1 MPVPVSVPVRLPVPV
16 PVPAGAGEKAREAP
30 PSQSPLE
37 TFVVDIPELGGARIA
52 ITPCPGKRERDLGLD
67 LDQLSSWGADAIVT
81 LVEDDELAYLSVA
94 NMKAEVERRK
104 MKWFHCPIRDFSGP
118 GGPFELAWRAGAGK
132 QVRNILRASDEL
144 QSEQANDYLGSG
156 QGRGSLQRRH
166 WACRDDCIAI
176 ADRAWR
182 RRAERGAAQNTQG
195 PTRGRGD
202 RGSGAARDG
211 VHGRQGGM
219 SWSEL
224 GTAVKHI

>member
-132 QVRNILRASDEL
+132 QVRNILRAR
-144 QSEQANDYLGSG
+144 GKVVVHCRG
-156 QGRGSLQRRH
+156 GIGRAGT
-166 WACRDDCIAI
+166 IASRLLI
-176 ADRAWR
+176 
-182 RRAERGAAQNTQG
+182 
-195 PTRGRGD
+195 
-202 RGSGAARDG
+202 
-211 VHGRQGGM
+211 
-219 SWSEL
+219 EL
-224 GTAVKHI
+224 GVAEPREALRRIRKARPGAVETEDQEQHVMGCTVVKEE

>member
-132 QVRNILRASDEL
+132 QVRNILRASEPFRNPRCTREPDLPSERGRQEFHFVGSNTLRALREACGGSLSQGRCGHCEL
-144 QSEQANDYLGSG
+144 SGLAG
-156 QGRGSLQRRH
+156 QGVAPVG
-166 WACRDDCIAI
+166 CR
-176 ADRAWR
+176 W
-182 RRAERGAAQNTQG
+182 
-195 PTRGRGD
+195 RGRG
-202 RGSGAARDG
+202 
-211 VHGRQGGM
+211 
-219 SWSEL
+219 
-224 GTAVKHI
+224 K